1 MIRVVRWDI
10 DRRHQAV
17 EDLLA
22 MDADVALIQE
32 VGLGVLESLRVE
44 YREVV

>member
-22 MDADVALIQE
+22 MDVDV
-32 VGLGVLESLRVE
+32 VLGDLCA
-44 YREVV
+44 EVVEAGAAGKWL